1 MTREVSFPAT
11 VALEGGVLRGRAT
24 LTFLQSSFGYQPY
37 SAPPGRDPEQ
47 GRGLAPR
54 RPRGDTL
61 RETAPWTL
69 ARKPQIP
76 GAPKST
82 EQWRHFGDGYLP
94 GLLGLEFGEITRGR
108 VTSRLTVRREHMAPN
123 GYLHAATVI
132 ALADTSCG
140 YGTFA
145 SLPDGAR
152 GFTTIELKA
161 NFLNTVRRG
170 GAGLRGYPGPRRPDH
185 PGLGRARHGRVERAR
200 VIALFRCTQLLLYP
214 SDRPDRGAPRA
225 GAGLRGRRPRPSPRP
240 ARPRARCGAPARHRP
255 A

>member
-1 MTREVSFPAT
+1 M
-11 VALEGGVLRGRAT
+11 
-24 LTFLQSSFGYQPY
+24 
-37 SAPPGRDPEQ
+37 
-47 GRGLAPR
+47 
-54 RPRGDTL
+54 DTGS
-61 RETAPWTL
+61 T
-69 ARKPQIP
+69 PQIP
-76 GAPKST
+76 SAPKST

-161 NFLNTVRRG
+161 NFLNTVRE
-170 GAGLRGYPGPRRPDH
+170 GALSLRGHTGPRRPDH
-185 PGLGRARHGRVERAR
+185 PGLGRAGHGRIERPRHRA
-200 VIALFRCTQLLLYP
+200 VPLHAAPALPVLIVP
-214 SDRPDRGAPRA
+214 IVGRPH
-225 GAGLRGRRPRPSPRP
+225 GRRAQRATAVPVAAASSTARAMRRACTASSGAMAGV
-240 ARPRARCGAPARHRP
+240 ARPRTQSMKWRSSK
-255 A
+255 